1 MSKAA
6 KFKQNYQ
13 EVNLAKTLYHKL
25 ALSEFT
31 NSRENRHRKNVISF
45 AYFVRCINS
54 NSQNLFLLDRP
65 LISLLRHATRMSISK
80 KISTSECVAWPIL
93 LCIGVLTLL
102 DDSSDGSL
110 TSALN
115 KTDSSL
121 KSALNA
127 LISLKTDSSLK
138 SALNARSSLRTD
150 ASRLVRNSA
159 IKSWDIYIKLLK
171 PQQTLQENSNG
182 ILNSRRIIID
192 QDEATIYN

>member
-31 NSRENRHRKNVISF
+31 NSRENRHRKNVIRF

-65 LISLLRHATRMSISK
+65 LISLLRHATKMSISK

-127 LISLKTDSSLK
+127 
-138 SALNARSSLRTD
+138 RSSLRTD

-171 PQQTLQENSNG
+171 PQQTLQKNSNG
-182 ILNSRRIIID
+182 ILNSRR
-192 QDEATIYN
+192 